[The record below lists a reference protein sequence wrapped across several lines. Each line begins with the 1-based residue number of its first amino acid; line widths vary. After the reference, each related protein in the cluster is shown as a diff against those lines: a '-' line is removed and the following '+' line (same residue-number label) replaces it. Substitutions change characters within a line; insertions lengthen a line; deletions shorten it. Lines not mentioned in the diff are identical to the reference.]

1 MDSFIIDRQTLTE
14 RFFKKYHEK
23 NQWVMY
29 CDSQSVTH
37 NLWVIRKKPPKEFI
51 FSTADPAASAKKLT
65 KVALR
70 RSVMKRTV
78 DQIFESEER
87 EEIEEEMKEND

>member
-1 MDSFIIDRQTLTE
+1 M
-14 RFFKKYHEK
+14 
-23 NQWVMY
+23 
-29 CDSQSVTH
+29 TH
-37 NLWVIRKKPPKEFI
+37 NSQKPSKEFI

-78 DQIFESEER
+78 DQIHDAEER
-87 EEIEEEMKEND
+87 EEIEEEMKENDSID

>member
-1 MDSFIIDRQTLTE
+1 M
-14 RFFKKYHEK
+14 K
-23 NQWVMY
+23 NISESCIMSHQ
-29 CDSQSVTH
+29 
-37 NLWVIRKKPPKEFI
+37 KKPSKEFI